1 LIGVLLVG
9 VLMYAGGWMQGRIRD
24 LMRAI
29 WRTPSAQASPPGGIV
44 YRLRSGGPYRAC
56 FYLLKYWILPT
67 VFAVLI
73 FLFLAVAALTL
84 LNRISFAAFDLGGQV
99 CAASQN
105 PPARSVTGIGTAP
118 FETRTLCSAT
128 GLSVEKNKSYRITV
142 VVTAPWEDGHKFNEP
157 DPEKAKGIETGPQGF
172 GWSKM
177 IWPMQLGV
185 PLRRLLA
192 SNWFATI
199 IRIGNTGFGEI
210 VLRYD
215 RKEQPPGQR
224 PSTTS
229 YTATFKAQKTGEVFV
244 YVNDAVIGIPRYFD
258 HFYASN
264 NKGKADLTL
273 ELVKD
278 Q

>member
-1 LIGVLLVG
+1 
-9 VLMYAGGWMQGRIRD
+9 
-24 LMRAI
+24 
-29 WRTPSAQASPPGGIV
+29 
-44 YRLRSGGPYRAC
+44 
-56 FYLLKYWILPT
+56 
-67 VFAVLI
+67 
-73 FLFLAVAALTL
+73 
-84 LNRISFAAFDLGGQV
+84 
-99 CAASQN
+99 
-105 PPARSVTGIGTAP
+105 
-118 FETRTLCSAT
+118 
-128 GLSVEKNKSYRITV
+128 
-142 VVTAPWEDGHKFNEP
+142 
-157 DPEKAKGIETGPQGF
+157 
-172 GWSKM
+172 M

-185 PLRRLLA
+185 PIRRLLA

-215 RKEQPPGQR
+215 RKEQPPGQC

-258 HFYASN
+258 RFYTSN

-273 ELVKD
+273 ELVED